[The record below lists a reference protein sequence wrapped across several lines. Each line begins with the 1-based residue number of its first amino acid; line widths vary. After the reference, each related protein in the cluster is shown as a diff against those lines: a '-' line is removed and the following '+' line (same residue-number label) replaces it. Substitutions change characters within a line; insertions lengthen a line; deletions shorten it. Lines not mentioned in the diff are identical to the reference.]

1 MGRGDGRHVRRR
13 VRRRTR
19 HEGRGTRRGG
29 RHEGRGGRHDRRR
42 LGRGDRRTLRRG
54 GLHDGG
60 LRRAH
65 QRLSDGLVEFGAL
78 ELPRLW
84 IFDPTQLS
92 EESELVD
99 DETGSCGVNKSLATD
114 HVGVRPCRARA
125 DPGLLE
131 GRHDVRGGGAGASP
145 GGNRRGFGG

>member
-1 MGRGDGRHVRRR
+1 MGRGVRRGVR
-13 VRRRTR
+13 HRRRWVRRGVR

-65 QRLSDGLVEFGAL
+65 QRLSDGLVEFGDL

-99 DETGSCGVNKSLATD
+99 DEPGSCGVNKSLATD
-114 HVGVRPCRARA
+114 HVGVQPGRARA
-125 DPGLLE
+125 DPACSKA
-131 GRHDVRGGGAGASP
+131 DTTFAGGVAWWKP
-145 GGNRRGFGG
+145 